1 MEEPAKLQHTRSVS
15 CELSCE
21 LCGYAGDMAPHFPG
35 KGIVK
40 CPRCN
45 LVFFASDGADPSSLY
60 TDEYFS
66 GGEYLD
72 YVAERKVHQWN
83 FADRIRD
90 VRRYA
95 PSGNLFEIGCA
106 YGFFLDLARA
116 HWKVR
121 GVDITPSGIQHARSL
136 GLDATC
142 VDFLDMPDEPESQD
156 AICLWDTIEHLP
168 RPVKAIQKAARWLKR
183 GGVLFATTG
192 DAGSL
197 VARVRGERWR
207 QIHPPT
213 HLYYFSTETLSHA
226 ARSAEL
232 EVVAAPHVGYAR
244 SAKAMLYIMLALRG
258 GFSQLYRTLTF
269 GERLDFP
276 VYLNLYDIVML
287 VARKP

>member
-1 MEEPAKLQHTRSVS
+1 MVEPAKLEHEAAVR
-15 CELSCE
+15 CE
-21 LCGYAGDMAPHFPG
+21 LCGKSGEMLPHFPD
-35 KGIVK
+35 KVIVR
-40 CPRCN
+40 CPRCD
-45 LVFFASDGADPSSLY
+45 LVFYAGGAVDASTLY
-60 TDEYFS
+60 TNEYFS

-72 YVAERKVHQWN
+72 YVAERKMHQWN

-95 PSGNLFEIGCA
+95 PSGNLLEIGCA
-106 YGFFLDLARA
+106 YGFFLDLARH
-116 HWKVR
+116 HWKAR
-121 GVDITPSGIQHARSL
+121 GVDITPSGIEHARSL

-156 AICLWDTIEHLP
+156 VICLWDTIEHLP
-168 RPVKAIQKAARWLKR
+168 RPVRVIEKAARWLKR

-197 VARVRGERWR
+197 VARWRGERWR

-213 HLYYFSTETLSHA
+213 HLYYFSTETLSRA
-226 ARSAEL
+226 ATSAGL
-232 EVVAAPHVGYAR
+232 QVVATPHVGYAR
-244 SAKAMLYIMLALRG
+244 SARAMLYIMLALRG
-258 GFSQLYRTLTF
+258 GFTRTYRLLTL